1 MIRVVDDHHKV
12 LRHWAECRNTLA
24 VAPRLLTLDH
34 HTDTSKPFR
43 KSIYGHLKKNN
54 LQFSEAVFLDYQ
66 SHYLSQIDFHSLM
79 TVDHAIDNLSHDEH
93 VVTAI
98 KTDIISSA
106 LVIAHNATNT
116 DLKTYE
122 EHKII
127 CNSIPEV
134 ENGLGVFKL
143 DYDNVLDS
151 DFLSGCLNRF
161 DKIID
166 QAKESKILDSPFILD
181 IDLDYFNTFA
191 SVKPKDSSFF
201 KFLAQKASLITIATE
216 PEYVKMCALDKD
228 LTFDYI
234 LNELYLILDS

>member
-1 MIRVVDDHHKV
+1 MIKVVDDHHKV
-12 LRHWAECRNTLA
+12 LRHWAECRNELA

-43 KSIYGHLKKNN
+43 KFIHRYLKKNN
-54 LQFSEAVFLDYQ
+54 FDFSESVFLDHQ
-66 SHYLSQIDFHSLM
+66 SHYLSQIDFHNLT
-79 TVDHAIDNLSHDEH
+79 TVDYAIDNLSHDEH

-106 LVIAHNATNT
+106 FVIAHNAATT
-116 DLKTYE
+116 DLKTYQ
-122 EHKII
+122 EHKIV
-127 CNSIPEV
+127 CSSVPEIRN
-134 ENGLGVFKL
+134 ESGIFKF

-151 DFLSGCLNRF
+151 KFLLGCLKQF
-161 DKIID
+161 DNIMD
-166 QAKESKILDSPFILD
+166 QADETRILEAPFILD

-191 SVKPKDSSFF
+191 SIKPKDYSFF

-216 PEYVKMCALDKD
+216 PEYVKVCALDKD

-234 LNELYLILDS
+234 LNELYLILKI